1 MPEAL
6 ARADHDY
13 ILAESP
19 ASARRRTAQGPAASS
34 RSAAT
39 PRGRSPG
46 AAGGVRALLL
56 AKPGRTIVFGAL
68 AAAALSIVV
77 NAMALQK
84 GRHPA
89 PLFVAPA
96 AKAEPVQKAAAPPVP
111 RPADAG
117 PARAAESAVAGTLA
131 GAKDPIGQLLLRP
144 QVATDA
150 PEPGKRV
157 LAAQTALKKLGYQL
171 HADGVMGGTTQQA
184 IEQFERDRGLPV
196 KGELTAKIQRE
207 LTRQTGIA
215 IP

>member
-6 ARADHDY
+6 ARADHDFS
-13 ILAESP
+13 LSEAP
-19 ASARRRTAQGPAASS
+19 ARRRSSQSPAVRNAAAAPRRQS
-34 RSAAT
+34 RAD
-39 PRGRSPG
+39 
-46 AAGGVRALLL
+46 AAGMRALLL
-56 AKPGRTIVFGAL
+56 ARPGRAIVFGAL
-68 AAAALSIVV
+68 AAAALGIVV

-89 PLFVAPA
+89 PLFVTPA
-96 AKAEPVQKAAAPPVP
+96 AKAEPVQRAAAPPLPAP
-111 RPADAG
+111 RPADAE
-117 PARAAESAVAGTLA
+117 PARAAESAVARTLA
-131 GAKDPIGQLLLRP
+131 GAKDPISQWLLRP
-144 QVATDA
+144 HVGADA

-157 LAAQTALKKLGYQL
+157 LASQNALKKLGYQL
-171 HADGVMGGTTQQA
+171 RADGVMGGTTQQA